1 LQSLQPL
8 IFDYLIP
15 FSKSENIVLI
25 YKNAIIDYETFKGYF
40 REISKVIHNRLKD
53 YKIQKIENKHIFV
66 LMKVHIRKN
75 DDFKLKPDFFDL
87 PLEGLRPDL
96 YKVEDVDVLE
106 LKVSKMDGASQAVR
120 KHDFLYER
128 KQRETKQK
136 NKEFYHE
143 YKKYESVEKLVELGI
158 IHAKDALHYKEI
170 FDFLKKDAEE
180 REDKLKKKIKK
191 EDD

>member
-1 LQSLQPL
+1 
-8 IFDYLIP
+8 
-15 FSKSENIVLI
+15 
-25 YKNAIIDYETFKGYF
+25 
-40 REISKVIHNRLKD
+40 
-53 YKIQKIENKHIFV
+53 
-66 LMKVHIRKN
+66 MKVHIRKN